1 MKKINN
7 KPSNKKKIKA
17 SGVKRPQTSKKRI
30 LKIKKSVI
38 ALDVNNIS
46 EKEQNDFLSNGVI
59 MPVVLN
65 DNLSSDSN
73 SNRTVTEELDVSN
86 NKIKNEPAKYLKIK
100 KVNILCELLKRNCGA
115 NMEELSEKLN
125 WKKSSLRG
133 VLSNL
138 QKQHRFTLL
147 SLNISKSNL
156 DTNSDVISFEK
167 ETRYFIKEANFDLSS
182 FLTLD

>member
-7 KPSNKKKIKA
+7 KLPNKKKMKA
-17 SGVKRPQTSKKRI
+17 SWVKRPQTSKKRI

-38 ALDVNNIS
+38 AMDVDNIS
-46 EKEQNDFLSNGVI
+46 EKEQDDFLSNGVI

-65 DNLSSDSN
+65 DNLSSDNN
-73 SNRTVTEELDVSN
+73 SNMTVAEEPDVSD
-86 NKIKNEPAKYLKIK
+86 NKMKNEPAKHLKIK
-100 KVNILCELLKRNCGA
+100 KVNIICELLKRNCGA

-125 WKKSSLRG
+125 WKKTSLRG

-147 SLNISKSNL
+147 SLNMSKPKL
-156 DTNSDVISFEK
+156 DVNGNVIGFEK
-167 ETRYFIKEANFDLSS
+167 ETRYFIKEADFELSS
-182 FLTLD
+182 FLISN

>member
-7 KPSNKKKIKA
+7 KPSNKKKMKA

-46 EKEQNDFLSNGVI
+46 EKEQDDLLSNGVI

-65 DNLSSDSN
+65 DDLASDNN
-73 SNRTVTEELDVSN
+73 SNMTVVEESEVSD
-86 NKIKNEPAKYLKIK
+86 NKMKNEPAKYLKIK

-138 QKQHRFTLL
+138 QKQRGFTLL
-147 SLNISKSNL
+147 SLNVSKPKL
-156 DTNSDVISFEK
+156 DDNDNVIGFKK
-167 ETRYFIKEANFDLSS
+167 ETRYFIKERYFDFSSLSV
-182 FLTLD
+182 LE